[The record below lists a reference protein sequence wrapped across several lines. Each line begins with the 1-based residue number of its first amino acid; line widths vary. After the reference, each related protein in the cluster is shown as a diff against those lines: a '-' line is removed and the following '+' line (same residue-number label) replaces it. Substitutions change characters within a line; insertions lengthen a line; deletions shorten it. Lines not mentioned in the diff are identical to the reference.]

1 MDCRGLRPRNF
12 GKENKKTI
20 ETANTKYEAV
30 HYQTDQQIPLLQVRT
45 DGSHHFVRDF
55 DKYMKEK
62 TRNCEHEV

>member
-1 MDCRGLRPRNF
+1 MKC
-12 GKENKKTI
+12 
-20 ETANTKYEAV
+20 EAV

-45 DGSHHFVRDF
+45 DGSRHFVRDF